1 MEIKKAF
8 RDFFR
13 VLRWKFGQL
22 PSQIDSKQRGCY
34 GEWLGKEFL
43 KKKGF
48 RILEKNWRSRGDRR
62 KEIDLVCLDREIL
75 VFVEIRSRSENALIS
90 GFDSLNLRKR
100 KALLRSFK
108 AYLLE
113 AEEHPFSYRFD
124 LVEVDLPKKPSKR
137 SNFFI
142 MKTLPFFKTHYIK
155 VVEK

>member
-13 VLRWKFGQL
+13 VLRWKVGQL

-108 AYLLE
+108 AYLFE
-113 AEEHPFSYRFD
+113 AVQQPLTFRFD
-124 LVEVDLPKKPSKR
+124 LVEVDLPKKPTQRAKLFHHE
-137 SNFFI
+137 NIAIFQD
-142 MKTLPFFKTHYIK
+142 TLH
-155 VVEK
+155 

>member
-137 SNFFI
+137 SKLFHHENIAIFQD
-142 MKTLPFFKTHYIK
+142 TLH
-155 VVEK
+155 